1 MIPFNSKKEESADF
15 DLLKLSI
22 LKSKT
27 LQLKSEVK
35 ASDNMITDSMIM
47 SVIKD
52 VEKIIPIDTACNHI
66 SHRLRDYFC
75 ELDSC
80 CDTTFN
86 LISKMIRE
94 NKIRNDEVYEF
105 ITMSHKNLYHCCENC
120 TSEVQTIVTNY
131 DESFKGLMDLF
142 VDNPVQMTEKIIEIH
157 DELLNVIKK

>member
-1 MIPFNSKKEESADF
+1 MIRLNSKKDESENF

-35 ASDNMITDSMIM
+35 TSDNMITDSIIM

-52 VEKIIPIDTACNHI
+52 VDKTIPIDTACNHI

-105 ITMSHKNLYHCCENC
+105 IDMSHKNLYQCCENC
-120 TSEVQTIVTNY
+120 TDEVQRIVTSY
-131 DESFKGLMDLF
+131 DDTFKGLMDLF
-142 VDNPVQMTEKIIEIH
+142 TDNPVQMTEKIIKIH
-157 DELLNVIKK
+157 DELLNIMKR